1 MSVRVVAR
9 SGRQGGGLTAML
21 ADKYRPWR
29 FEDVRGQDA
38 AVALLSRLAQLRQ
51 GSHLLLAGAYGAGK
65 TTLVRI
71 FAQALNCDHPAKD
84 GSPCGACNP
93 CEAADQDC
101 LVEYDVPGRGGDKE
115 SVLAWVAANNREPP
129 NSKWRIL
136 FLDEA
141 HALQPLAME
150 GLLKIVEEPQPRVVF
165 AFATTEP
172 WKLKS
177 TLKSRTLPLEVR
189 PLSVP
194 DAVALMESI
203 AKKEKY
209 IYDRNAL
216 VLLAWVKQGHPRDL
230 LNGLGQVAALGK
242 NVTTEAVKLLFAVH
256 DAEALVEYFLALG
269 AGDAGRAIAAMDGW
283 HEPLSSKL
291 KGVQALLTSI
301 FYNEIQG
308 RKIIIDA
315 FLDTLTSERAK
326 IVAAFCS
333 RLEVDKPIGLEPYW
347 RAMLEFWSRLP
358 ATGEEGLQLQL
369 CLFEDLVN
377 NRLREAVLQTNRIAH
392 APNYLVLNARP
403 ERDEPSEGGSLATAD
418 CDKFDSKYLTPQHVR
433 EIINRASFF
442 MQHHGQMLNAAF
454 TIYPSYRARQ
464 SEATAVDAI
473 REFQAELS
481 KLCLRDGKPFAG
493 ITTIERDENGVLA
506 RLVAHI
512 PRLAE
517 VPTFEAELAR
527 WCRNLGAED
536 DEDTLVEFKT
546 SGGLPNRQ
554 ALKFHWDRLFGLCAA
569 VQDSEGEPG
578 NARQLLDKLRIKK
591 SLRRHPGPVG
601 HPVLEFSGCL
611 TTGAIENAC
620 ANRMGFL
627 SAFDAQAWSWIRK
640 GWERDE
646 CIDRQQEIRHRAEM
660 LSQAERLWAG
670 EDDRWRTEIEV
681 LNARWAGGPESRA
694 RQWRGWWLA

>member
-1 MSVRVVAR
+1 
-9 SGRQGGGLTAML
+9 ML
-21 ADKYRPWR
+21 ADKYRPRR

-38 AVALLSRLAQLRQ
+38 AVPLLSRLAQLRR

-71 FAQALNCDHPAKD
+71 FAQALNCDDPAHS
-84 GSPCGACNP
+84 GSPCGRCKS
-93 CEAADQDC
+93 CEATDLDG

-115 SVLAWVAANNREPP
+115 SVQAWVAANNREPP

-150 GLLKIVEEPQPRVVF
+150 GLLKVVEEPQPRVVF

-194 DAVALMESI
+194 DAVALMESV

-209 IYDRNAL
+209 ICDRDAL

-269 AGDAGRAIAAMDGW
+269 AGDAGRAIAAMESW
-283 HEPLSSKL
+283 HEPLSLKL

-315 FLDTLTSERAK
+315 FLDTLTSERTK
-326 IVAAFCS
+326 IVSAFCS
-333 RLEVDKPIGLEPYW
+333 RLEVEKPIGLEPYW
-347 RAMLEFWSRLP
+347 RKMLEFWSRSP
-358 ATGEEGLQLQL
+358 ATGEESLQLEL
-369 CLFEDLVN
+369 CLFEDLVH
-377 NRLREAVLQTNRIAH
+377 NRLREAVLQTNETVP
-392 APNYLVLNARP
+392 APHYLVRNVRL
-403 ERDEPSEGGSLATAD
+403 ERDEPPKSSSLATAD
-418 CDKFDSKYLTPQHVR
+418 CDKFDSKYLAPQHVR

-442 MQHHGQMLNAAF
+442 MQHHGRLLNAAF
-454 TIYPSYRARQ
+454 TIYPPYQARL

-473 REFQAELS
+473 RKFQAELS
-481 KLCLRDGKPFAG
+481 KLCLQAGKPFSG
-493 ITTIERDENGVLA
+493 IATIERDENGVLA

-536 DEDTLVEFKT
+536 DEDTVVEFKT
-546 SGGLPNRQ
+546 GGGLPNRQ
-554 ALKFHWDRLFGLCAA
+554 GLKFHWDRVFELCAA
-569 VQDSEGEPG
+569 VQDSENEPG
-578 NARQLLDKLRIKK
+578 GARQLLDKLRIKK
-591 SLRRHPGPVG
+591 SLRRHPGPVS
-601 HPVLEFSGCL
+601 HAVLEFSGCL
-611 TTGAIENAC
+611 TTSAIENAC

-646 CIDRQQEIRHRAEM
+646 CPDRRQEIRHRAEM
-660 LSQAERLWAG
+660 LSQAERIWAG
-670 EDDRWRTEIEV
+670 EDDRQRIEIEA
-681 LNARWAGGPESRA
+681 LNASWAGWPESRA
-694 RQWRGWWLA
+694 RQWRGWWLT

>member
-1 MSVRVVAR
+1 M
-9 SGRQGGGLTAML
+9 
-21 ADKYRPWR
+21 
-29 FEDVRGQDA
+29 
-38 AVALLSRLAQLRQ
+38 ALLSRLAQLRQ

-71 FAQALNCDHPAKD
+71 FAQALNCDNPAKD
-84 GSPCGACNP
+84 GSPCGACGP

-150 GLLKIVEEPQPRVVF
+150 GLLKVVEEPQPRVVF

-209 IYDRNAL
+209 IYDLNAL

-269 AGDAGRAIAAMDGW
+269 AGDAGRAISAMDGW

-291 KGVQALLTSI
+291 KGVQTLLTSI

-315 FLDTLTSERAK
+315 FLDTLTSERTK
-326 IVAAFCS
+326 IVSAFCS
-333 RLEVDKPIGLEPYW
+333 RLGVDKPIGLEPYW
-347 RAMLEFWSRLP
+347 RKMLEFWSRPP

-377 NRLREAVLQTNRIAH
+377 NRLREAVLQTNETVP
-392 APNYLVLNARP
+392 APHYLLRNAGP
-403 ERDEPSEGGSLATAD
+403 ERDESSKSGGIATAN
-418 CDKFDSKYLTPQHVR
+418 CARFDGKYLTPEHVR
-433 EIINRASFF
+433 EIINRSSFF
-442 MQHHGQMLNAAF
+442 MQHHGRTLNAAF
-454 TIYPSYRARQ
+454 IVYPSYQARL
-464 SEATAVDAI
+464 SEVTAVEAI
-473 REFQAELS
+473 RKFQGDLS
-481 KLCLRDGKPFAG
+481 KLCLQAGKLFAG
-493 ITTIERDENGVLA
+493 ITVIERDENGVLA
-506 RLVAHI
+506 RLLAHI

-517 VPTFEAELAR
+517 VPAFETELAR

-536 DEDTLVEFKT
+536 DDQALVELKT
-546 SGGLPNRQ
+546 NVGLSNRQ
-554 ALKFHWDRLFGLCAA
+554 ALKFHWDSVVELCAA
-569 VQDSEGEPG
+569 VQDSENEPG
-578 NARQLLDKLRIKK
+578 GARRLLDNLRLRK
-591 SLRRHPGPVG
+591 SLRRVPGPVG

-611 TTGAIENAC
+611 TTSAIKEAS
-620 ANRMGFL
+620 ANHMAFL

-646 CIDRQQEIRHRAEM
+646 CIDRQQEIRHRAEK
-660 LSQAERLWAG
+660 LSQAERLWG
-670 EDDRWRTEIEV
+670 EDDRRRVEIEA
-681 LNARWAGGPESRA
+681 LNASWAGGPENRA

>member
-1 MSVRVVAR
+1 
-9 SGRQGGGLTAML
+9 
-21 ADKYRPWR
+21 
-29 FEDVRGQDA
+29 
-38 AVALLSRLAQLRQ
+38 
-51 GSHLLLAGAYGAGK
+51 
-65 TTLVRI
+65 
-71 FAQALNCDHPAKD
+71 
-84 GSPCGACNP
+84 
-93 CEAADQDC
+93 
-101 LVEYDVPGRGGDKE
+101 
-115 SVLAWVAANNREPP
+115 
-129 NSKWRIL
+129 
-136 FLDEA
+136 
-141 HALQPLAME
+141 ME
-150 GLLKIVEEPQPRVVF
+150 GLLKVVEEPQPRVVF

-177 TLKSRTLPLEVR
+177 ALKSRTLPLEVR

-209 IYDRNAL
+209 VYDRDAL

-308 RKIIIDA
+308 RKIIMDA
-315 FLDTLTSERAK
+315 FLDTLTSERTK
-326 IVAAFCS
+326 IVSAFCS
-333 RLEVDKPIGLEPYW
+333 RLGVDKPIGLEPYW
-347 RAMLEFWSRLP
+347 RKMLEFWSRSP

-377 NRLREAVLQTNRIAH
+377 NRLQEAVLQRNKTVH
-392 APNYLVLNARP
+392 APNDLLRNTGSGRGKP
-403 ERDEPSEGGSLATAD
+403 TESEGSATAD

-442 MQHHGQMLNAAF
+442 MQHHGRLLNAAF
-454 TIYPSYRARQ
+454 TIYPSYQARL
-464 SEATAVDAI
+464 SEKTAVDAI
-473 REFQAELS
+473 RKFQAELS
-481 KLCLRDGKPFAG
+481 KLCLQAGKPFAG

-512 PRLAE
+512 PRIAE

-527 WCRNLGAED
+527 WCGNLGAED

-546 SGGLPNRQ
+546 GGGLPNRQ
-554 ALKFHWDRLFGLCAA
+554 ALKFHWDRVFELCAA
-569 VQDSEGEPG
+569 VQDSENEPG
-578 NARQLLDKLRIKK
+578 RARRLLDKLRVKK

-611 TTGAIENAC
+611 TASAIDDAC
-620 ANRMGFL
+620 ANHMGFL
-627 SAFDAQAWSWIRK
+627 SAFDAHAWSWIRK

-660 LSQAERLWAG
+660 LSQAKRVWAD
-670 EDDRWRTEIEV
+670 EDDRLPIEIEG
-681 LNARWAGGPESRA
+681 LNASWAGGPESRA

>member
-1 MSVRVVAR
+1 
-9 SGRQGGGLTAML
+9 ML

-29 FEDVRGQDA
+29 FKDVRGQDT

-51 GSHLLLAGAYGAGK
+51 GGHLLLAGAYGAGK

-84 GSPCGACNP
+84 GSPCGACGS
-93 CEAADQDC
+93 CDAADQDC

-115 SVLAWVAANNREPP
+115 SVLAWVAANNWEPP
-129 NSKWRIL
+129 SSKWRIL

-150 GLLKIVEEPQPRVVF
+150 GLLKVVEEPQPRVVF

-172 WKLKS
+172 WKLKA

-203 AKKEKY
+203 ANKEGY
-209 IYDRNAL
+209 TYERDAL

-256 DAEALVEYFLALG
+256 DAEALVEYLLALG
-269 AGDAGRAIAAMDGW
+269 VGDASRAIAAMDGW
-283 HEPLSSKL
+283 HEPLGLKL
-291 KGVQALLTSI
+291 KGVQTLLTSI
-301 FYNEIQG
+301 YYNEIQG

-315 FLDTLTSERAK
+315 FLDTLTGERAK
-326 IVAAFCS
+326 IVAAFRS
-333 RLEVDKPIGLEPYW
+333 RLGVDKPSDLEPYW
-347 RAMLEFWSRLP
+347 REMLEFWSRSP
-358 ATGEEGLQLQL
+358 ATDEERLQLQL
-369 CLFEDLVN
+369 CLFEGLVN
-377 NRLREAVLQTNRIAH
+377 NRLREAVLKTIRIVH
-392 APNYLVLNARP
+392 APNDLVRNTRR
-403 ERDEPSEGGSLATAD
+403 ERDESTLVGSLVTAD
-418 CDKFDSKYLTPQHVR
+418 CDKFDGKYLAPQHVR

-442 MQHHGQMLNAAF
+442 MQHHGRMLNAAF
-454 TIYPSYRARQ
+454 TIYPSYQARL
-464 SEATAVDAI
+464 SETTAVDAI
-473 REFQAELS
+473 RKFQAELS
-481 KLCLRDGKPFAG
+481 KLFLQAGKPFAG

-506 RLVAHI
+506 RLVVHI

-517 VPTFEAELAR
+517 VPTFEAEVAR

-554 ALKFHWDRLFGLCAA
+554 ALKFHWDRVFELCAA
-569 VQDSEGEPG
+569 VQDSESEPG
-578 NARQLLDKLRIKK
+578 GARQLLDKLRIKG
-591 SLRRHPGPVG
+591 SLRRHPGPVR
-601 HPVLEFSGCL
+601 HAVLEFSGCL
-611 TTGAIENAC
+611 TTSATENAS
-620 ANRMGFL
+620 ANHMGFL

-646 CIDRQQEIRHRAEM
+646 CIDRQHEIMHRAEK
-660 LSQAERLWAG
+660 LSQAELLWAG
-670 EDDRWRTEIEV
+670 EDNRRRIEIET
-681 LNARWAGGPESRA
+681 LNASWAGAPESRA
-694 RQWRGWWLA
+694 RRWRGWWLA